1 MYELQTAVTG
11 LMDLLIQ
18 GGSDAAIELSK
29 NAVLKG
35 SEALSKCWRD
45 IFSKQPKAYPLAD
58 DVAKQPDNE
67 DLKNQLQALLQQ
79 TLNEHPELLKNINLS
94 GDTLIGDVTA
104 DNGSIAIGQSINSSQ
119 TVHK

>member
-1 MYELQTAVTG
+1 MYDLQTAVTG

-29 NAVLKG
+29 NTVLKG

-58 DVAKQPDNE
+58 DVAKQPGNE
-67 DLKNQLQALLQQ
+67 ALKNQLLALLQQ
-79 TLNEHPELLKNINLS
+79 TLNEHPELLKNINIS
-94 GDTLIGDVTA
+94 GDTVIGDVTA
-104 DNGSIAIGQSINSSQ
+104 DNGIAVGQSINSSQ
-119 TVHK
+119 TIHK

>member
-1 MYELQTAVTG
+1 MYDLQTAATG

-35 SEALSKCWRD
+35 SVALSKCWRD
-45 IFSKQPKAYPLAD
+45 IFSQQPKAYPLAD

-79 TLNEHPELLKNINLS
+79 TLNEHPELLSNINLS

-104 DNGSIAIGQSINSSQ
+104 DNGSIAVGQSNNSSQ
-119 TVHK
+119 TIHK